1 MSITRVIGIDPGTI
15 CCGYGIVEKDN
26 KKNLL
31 FIDAGV
37 IRLPRKNA
45 LPERLR
51 VLYERL
57 TELLDEFS
65 PTEAAIEK
73 VFFAKSINGALGL
86 GHARG
91 VVLLALASRGI
102 EIKEYSPNEIKK
114 SVVGYGRAEKSQ
126 VQKMVRTIL
135 TINNRK
141 LQSDS
146 ADALAIAI
154 CHLNTTRFCP

>member
-1 MSITRVIGIDPGTI
+1 MSTTRVIGIDPGSF
-15 CCGYGIVEKDN
+15 CCGYGIVEKDER
-26 KKNLL
+26 KNLR

-51 VLYERL
+51 LLYKRL
-57 TELLDEFS
+57 VELLDQFS

-91 VVLLALASRGI
+91 VVLLALATKGI
-102 EIKEYSPNEIKK
+102 EVKEYSPNEVKK
-114 SVVGYGRAEKSQ
+114 SVVGYGRAEKFQ

-135 TINNRK
+135 TINNHE
-141 LQSDS
+141 LNSDS
-146 ADALAIAI
+146 ADALAIAV
-154 CHLNTTRFCP
+154 CHLNTVRF